1 MPEVF
6 AKVNFS
12 QFPFRFWSFFCNLIA
27 VINFSHLNSEYKTKT
42 LQKVNKLFLKKRYK
56 TPSIQTN
63 FDLRYWDYNHTKEY
77 KLT

>member
-12 QFPFRFWSFFCNLIA
+12 QFPFRFWSFFCNLIV

-42 LQKVNKLFLKKRYK
+42 LQKVNKLLLKNGTKHQVFK
-56 TPSIQTN
+56 QISIYVIEITTTQKNTN
-63 FDLRYWDYNHTKEY
+63 
-77 KLT
+77 